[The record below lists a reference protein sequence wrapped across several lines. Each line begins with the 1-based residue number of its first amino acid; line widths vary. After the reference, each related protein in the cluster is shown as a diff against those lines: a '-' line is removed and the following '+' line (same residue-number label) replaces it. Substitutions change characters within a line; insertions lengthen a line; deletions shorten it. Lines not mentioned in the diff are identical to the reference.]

1 MNKGSV
7 LVCFGY
13 HVQST
18 RIGIDD
24 RSRYNAEFRERGHA
38 GAPLHRPWHCGD
50 SCRRIDKTNLPKW
63 LRVDAH
69 IVVCIKRIN
78 AVMLCGHIDH
88 VMRSAA
94 RYGNIRQVQR
104 LPTTIPSTPCVNNFP
119 KLFLLTLL
127 GVSSVSLA
135 LTPVRALSLLY
146 VSTLTCA
153 SAGPD
158 RIKATMA
165 IKAATPAKSR
175 KESRTHQ
182 CAINSQTGYTRI
194 QVLHFGNGTSLG
206 AQPGLPGGR
215 GRQSTSIRCPGQ
227 SNKYGVPGKTRNG

>member
-1 MNKGSV
+1 MVPFTSSRPGRFIWYKSLNVATEPVFVLNVAFNFTGPFLLPRCHIEGVQAMNKGSV

-24 RSRYNAEFRERGHA
+24 RSRYDAELRERGHA

-63 LRVDAH
+63 LRVDAR

-104 LPTTIPSTPCVNNFP
+104 LPHHDPVD
-119 KLFLLTLL
+119 TL
-127 GVSSVSLA
+127 
-135 LTPVRALSLLY
+135 
-146 VSTLTCA
+146 
-153 SAGPD
+153 
-158 RIKATMA
+158 
-165 IKAATPAKSR
+165 R
-175 KESRTHQ
+175 K
-182 CAINSQTGYTRI
+182 
-194 QVLHFGNGTSLG
+194 
-206 AQPGLPGGR
+206 
-215 GRQSTSIRCPGQ
+215 
-227 SNKYGVPGKTRNG
+227 